1 MPVTRSF
8 FQRIPFIRI
17 ASLFL
22 IGVLINHYLNFD
34 LQWMGI
40 VVTILLSILIFL
52 WHNSN
57 FSAVKT
63 QNYLLSLCILISG
76 VFYPKRVTE
85 KHSLKFDQKDYYLA
99 EICQKP
105 AEKARTYQTILRIQS
120 RLLPKPE
127 KVIAYFSKE
136 SFDTTLVTG
145 DQIVLLARPQEI
157 KNMGNPFEF
166 DYRKMMSNKGIYYS
180 LYLTPEAYH
189 KTGIK
194 INRIKYLAEK
204 VRDKLIALL
213 SATKIEKEER
223 SVISALTLGYR
234 TELDPETMDYFV
246 NTGTIHVLSVSG
258 LHVALIF
265 FILSFLLS
273 GINKGKVGTLIYPA
287 IMILFLWI
295 YSFITGFSPSVQ
307 RSTVMFTFVIIGS
320 TLRRP
325 VNIYNSLS
333 ASALVLILLDTNVL
347 FDIGFQLSY
356 LAVFGIVLL
365 QPPMAELIQLKNKIL
380 KWLWTM
386 FTVSIAAQLITFPLS
401 ILYFNQFPNL
411 FWLSNYFVIPGT
423 TILIWL
429 SFGFFVL
436 YPIPAIANI
445 LAELIQFITD
455 LMLRLLKWM
464 SELPYAVSE
473 GILYSQVQTWI
484 LYGLI
489 AAFVIY
495 GFTKNKTWLFGGLV
509 LLITFQINALWTKSD
524 LFNQKTVYVYNSKNT
539 LIHLINNRSN
549 YVLSYGQN
557 SITDQEMN
565 MIQNVCNHLKIEKP
579 KFIKPVTMNKF
590 ESSDLKINDQTI
602 NFLNCRIDMTDKLK
616 FNIQSPDLVNFRIN
630 NPELASIKITNTI
643 LPGENLSLKK
653 SQLYSI
659 EVVSKFKEVVCLNLN

>member
-22 IGVLINHYLNFD
+22 IGILIAHYLQIE

-63 QNYLLSLCILISG
+63 QNYLLSLCILLSG
-76 VFYPKRVTE
+76 VFYPKKVIE
-85 KHSLKFDQKDYYLA
+85 KHSPSFDQKDYYLA
-99 EICQKP
+99 EVCQKP
-105 AEKARTYQTILRIQS
+105 AEKARTYQTILWIQS
-120 RLLPKPE
+120 RSLPKPE

-145 DQIVLLARPQEI
+145 DQIILLARPQEI

-166 DYRKMMSNKGIYYS
+166 DYRTMMNNKGIYYS
-180 LYLTPEAYH
+180 MYLQPGTYH

-320 TLRRP
+320 ILRRP

-356 LAVFGIVLL
+356 LSVFGIVLL

-429 SFGFFVL
+429 SFGFFFL
-436 YPIPAIANI
+436 YPIPAVANI
-445 LAELIQFITD
+445 LAQIIQFITQ
-455 LMLRLLKWM
+455 LMLELLKWM
-464 SELPYAVSE
+464 SELPHAVCE
-473 GILYSQVQTWI
+473 GIIYSQ
-484 LYGLI
+484 
-489 AAFVIY
+489 A
-495 GFTKNKTWLFGGLV
+495 
-509 LLITFQINALWTKSD
+509 
-524 LFNQKTVYVYNSKNT
+524 
-539 LIHLINNRSN
+539 
-549 YVLSYGQN
+549 
-557 SITDQEMN
+557 
-565 MIQNVCNHLKIEKP
+565 
-579 KFIKPVTMNKF
+579 
-590 ESSDLKINDQTI
+590 
-602 NFLNCRIDMTDKLK
+602 
-616 FNIQSPDLVNFRIN
+616 
-630 NPELASIKITNTI
+630 
-643 LPGENLSLKK
+643 
-653 SQLYSI
+653 
-659 EVVSKFKEVVCLNLN
+659 